1 MAGEK
6 NTFATVIGAD
16 AVLKGNLHLTDGA
29 QILGKI
35 EGELEA
41 DGELFIG
48 EGGSLH
54 GDARA
59 QSIHIDGHVNGN
71 VKAAAKVQL
80 GASAR
85 LEGDLETAR
94 LEVSEG
100 AVLVGH
106 CTVGIDAKS
115 AAEQNVVKTVST
127 TAKPNGSDSNKS
139 KYSESRLR

>member
-1 MAGEK
+1 MASEK
-6 NTFATVIGAD
+6 NNFATVIGPD

-48 EGGSLH
+48 DGGTLV

-59 QSIHIDGHVNGN
+59 QSIHIDGQVNGN

-106 CTVGIDAKS
+106 CTVGIDAKQS
-115 AAEQNVVKTVST
+115 NDHNVVKTVST
-127 TAKPNGSDSNKS
+127 TSKPNGSNKP
-139 KYSESRLR
+139 KYAESRLR